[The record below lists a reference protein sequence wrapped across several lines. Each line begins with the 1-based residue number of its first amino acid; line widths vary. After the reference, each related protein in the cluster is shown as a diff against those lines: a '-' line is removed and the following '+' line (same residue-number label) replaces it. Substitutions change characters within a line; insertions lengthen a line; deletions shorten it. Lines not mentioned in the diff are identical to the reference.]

1 MEWRPVEVMVR
12 DEECFE
18 VAYWQGTWKYEGR
31 SVDNSYHT
39 MTFGDAIQ
47 ERYLCTKCRRNLVAS
62 NQFDTKPEANIVLV
76 GYRLS
81 FQHIFRIC
89 LALLSGTAIQFWMDS
104 CMQATPPIFPPHLDA
119 MRLPYLR
126 VFGIFISRVF
136 LLCMSD
142 ASPPFELPFA
152 VFRLVSLW

>member
-1 MEWRPVEVMVR
+1 
-12 DEECFE
+12 
-18 VAYWQGTWKYEGR
+18 
-31 SVDNSYHT
+31 

-152 VFRLVSLW
+152 VFRLIINGRSSSTRLRLDRGKHIWHELDRGWETPPLRRR